1 MNAPFAAVRTFGRA
15 AHSPDDFEPTD
26 DQIAARAAYLKPL
39 LLADAGL
46 AGELLATQNGTPA
59 WDAFATMLLTDQCEA
74 GRMAR
79 AMLETAAGEE
89 AERIADNELT
99 RWVGAYSSQYNDMQT
114 LVRIRAGD
122 VWSWLAKWER

>member
-1 MNAPFAAVRTFGRA
+1 MNALAYFGRS

-26 DQIAARAAYLKPL
+26 KQIAARAAYLKPL

-59 WDAFATMLLTDQCEA
+59 WDACAAMLLTDQCEA
-74 GRMAR
+74 GKLAR
-79 AMLETAAGEE
+79 KLLDKGASQE
-89 AERIADNELT
+89 AKRIADNELT
-99 RWVGAYSSQYNDMQT
+99 RWVGAYSNQYDDMQT

-122 VWSWLAKWER
+122 VWTWLAEWER